1 MSYIYSESEL
11 EVKDM
16 QEIYM
21 EITLKLQDL
30 SNEELVAEYQKTN
43 NEEYLKMLMVRNK
56 GIIYTIASSYSIEG
70 YNLDDLFEEG
80 FVALWKAADNFN
92 SSRGYTFTTCLKG
105 FVKQTYNRLYTKA
118 HTASR
123 GGGESSLSWEELEE
137 IHKEQAYTDD
147 YSSVVME
154 ELLDRLNCYSS
165 VSISFVLI
173 SICVMSRFLR
183 NNFAFFVKFKGVFEI
198 LVIRNE
204 ISINQEILSVVWAVF
219 KYCS

>member
-1 MSYIYSESEL
+1 
-11 EVKDM
+11 M

-30 SNEELVAEYQKTN
+30 SNEELVAEYQKTH

-147 YSSVVME
+147 YSSVVMA
-154 ELLDRLNCYSS
+154 ELLDELTGTTKN
-165 VSISFVLI
+165 VAHLLI
-173 SICVMSRFLR
+173 SGYSKSEVADALGI
-183 NNFAFFVKFKGVFEI
+183 AAA
-198 LVIRNE
+198 
-204 ISINQEILSVVWAVF
+204 SVTYHLKKIQKAYIAY
-219 KYCS
+219 KEAC